1 MITDADAAINRGGKI
16 IAESLK
22 NGSPT
27 GQFDAVIFDLLTA
40 LIDSWTLWNDVAG
53 SEEDGLRWRKEYLRL
68 TYGAGAYRPYET
80 IVAEAAAAAEINNEA
95 AGELARRW
103 NELKPWPETH
113 RVLTELHNHAMLG
126 VVTNCS
132 VKLGH
137 AAAESVFSDFQV
149 VVTAEEAGFYKP
161 RRETYA
167 KTLVALGTDTAR
179 TLFVAGSAADVPG
192 ASALGMPVYWH
203 NRIGL
208 PAVDDVSPTYMER
221 TLDQLLTLV

>member
-1 MITDADAAINRGGKI
+1 MNAPDH
-16 IAESLK
+16 
-22 NGSPT
+22 GSPT

-40 LIDSWTLWNDVAG
+40 LIDSWSLWNDVAG
-53 SEEDGLRWRKEYLRL
+53 SEDDGLRWRKEYLRL
-68 TYGAGAYRPYET
+68 TYGAGEYRPYET
-80 IVAEAAAAAEINNEA
+80 IVAEAAEAAEIDKAA

-103 NELKPWPETH
+103 NELKAWPETD
-113 RVLTELHNHAMLG
+113 RVLTELHKRAMLG

-137 AAAESVFSDFQV
+137 AAARSVFGEFKV
-149 VVTAEEAGFYKP
+149 VVTAEEAGYYKP

-167 KTLVALGTDTAR
+167 KTLEALGTDPAR

-203 NRIGL
+203 NRLGL
-208 PAVDDVSPTYMER
+208 PAVDDVSPIYIER
-221 TLDQLLTLV
+221 SLDRLLTLI

>member
-1 MITDADAAINRGGKI
+1 MNAPDH
-16 IAESLK
+16 
-22 NGSPT
+22 GSPT

-40 LIDSWTLWNDVAG
+40 LIDSWSLWNDVAG
-53 SEEDGLRWRKEYLRL
+53 SENDGLRWRKEYLRL
-68 TYGAGAYRPYET
+68 TYGAGEYRPYET
-80 IVAEAAAAAEINNEA
+80 IVAEAAEAAEIDRAA

-103 NELKPWPETH
+103 NELRAWPETD
-113 RVLTELHNHAMLG
+113 RVLTELRKRAMLG

-132 VKLGH
+132 VELGH
-137 AAAESVFSDFQV
+137 AAARSVFGDFKV
-149 VVTAEEAGFYKP
+149 VVTAQEAGFYKP

-167 KTLVALGTDTAR
+167 RTLEALGTDPAR

-208 PAVDDVSPTYMER
+208 PAVDDVSPTYVER
-221 TLDQLLTLV
+221 SLDHLLTLV

>member
-1 MITDADAAINRGGKI
+1 MNLP
-16 IAESLK
+16 EQ
-22 NGSPT
+22 GSPT

-40 LIDSWTLWNDVAG
+40 LIDSWSLWNDVAG

-68 TYGAGAYRPYET
+68 TYGAGEYRPYET
-80 IVAEAAAAAEINNEA
+80 IVAEAAEAAEINSKA

-103 NELKPWPETH
+103 NELRAWPEVH
-113 RVLTELHNHAMLG
+113 RVLTELHKRAMLG

-132 VKLGH
+132 VHLGH
-137 AAAESVFSDFQV
+137 AAAKSIFADFRV
-149 VVTAEEAGFYKP
+149 VITAEEAGFYKP
-161 RRETYA
+161 CRETYA
-167 KTLVALGTDTAR
+167 KTLAALGTDPAR

-208 PAVDDVSPTYMER
+208 PAVDDVLPTYVER
-221 TLDQLLTLV
+221 SLERLLALV

>member
-1 MITDADAAINRGGKI
+1 MN
-16 IAESLK
+16 SPQH
-22 NGSPT
+22 GSPT

-40 LIDSWTLWNDVAG
+40 LIDSWSLWNDVAG

-80 IVAEAAAAAEINNEA
+80 IVAEAAEAAEINNEA

-103 NELKPWPETH
+103 NELKAWPETH
-113 RVLTELHNHAMLG
+113 GVLTELHKHAVLG

-132 VKLGH
+132 VQLGH
-137 AAAESVFSDFQV
+137 AAAESVFGDFQV
-149 VVTAEEAGFYKP
+149 VITAEEAGFYKP
-161 RRETYA
+161 CRETYA
-167 KTLVALGTDTAR
+167 KTLEAMGTDPAR

-208 PAVDDVSPTYMER
+208 PAVDDVSPTYVEQS
-221 TLDQLLTLV
+221 LDRLLTLV

>member
-1 MITDADAAINRGGKI
+1 M
-16 IAESLK
+16 SSPQQ
-22 NGSPT
+22 GSQN

-40 LIDSWTLWNDVAG
+40 LIDSWSLWNDVAG

-68 TYGAGAYRPYET
+68 TYGAGEYRPYET
-80 IVAEAAAAAEINNEA
+80 IVAEAAEAAKINSKA

-103 NELKPWPETH
+103 NELRPWPEVD
-113 RVLTELHNHAMLG
+113 RVLAELHKRAMLG

-132 VKLGH
+132 VQLGH
-137 AAAESVFSDFQV
+137 AAAKSIFAGFRV
-149 VVTAEEAGFYKP
+149 VITAEEAGFYKP
-161 RRETYA
+161 CRETYA
-167 KTLVALGTDTAR
+167 KILEALGTDPAR

-208 PAVDDVSPTYMER
+208 PAVDDVSPTYVER
-221 TLDQLLTLV
+221 SLDRLLMLV